1 MTVRIYSHGDCL
13 EHHPGDGHAESPD
26 RLRAV
31 LNTLR
36 SSYLRDELE
45 FFEAPL
51 AEDSHILLAHS
62 TRLLKQLQDN
72 VPTSGYI
79 DLDADT
85 VVSPGSLQA
94 ARRGVGAVCQAAE
107 DLMAGRTETVFCA
120 IRPPGHHATPDR
132 AMGFCLF
139 NNIAIAALYAR
150 QALGAGRVAI
160 LDFDVHHGNG
170 TQDIIGGRDGLLF
183 ISTHQSPLYP
193 GTGLETDNIPGNILN
208 IPLSPGTRGDRF
220 RRVIENDVLPVLHD
234 FSPQL
239 LLVSAGFDAHR
250 ADPLAS
256 LALEEQDYQWLG
268 RKLRAFAREHCEGR
282 LLAALEGGYNLEV
295 LGSSAEAFIDGLMS

>member
-36 SSYLRDELE
+36 SSYLREELE
-45 FFEAPL
+45 FLEAPL

-62 TRLLKQLQDN
+62 ARLLKQLRDN
-72 VPTSGYI
+72 VPASGYST
-79 DLDADT
+79 LDADT
-85 VVSPGSLQA
+85 VMSPGSLQA
-94 ARRGVGAVCQAAE
+94 ARRAVGAVCQGVE
-107 DLMAGRTETVFCA
+107 DLMVGRTETVFCA

-139 NNIAIAALYAR
+139 NNIAIAALHAQ
-150 QALGAGRVAI
+150 QAFSAERVAI

-170 TQDIIGGRDGLLF
+170 TQDIIRGRDRLLF

-193 GTGLETDNIPGNILN
+193 GSGLESDNIPGNILN
-208 IPLSPGTRGDRF
+208 VPLSPGIRGDKF
-220 RRVIENDVLPVLHD
+220 RQVMESDVLPALHD
-234 FSPQL
+234 FAPQL
-239 LLVSAGFDAHR
+239 LLVSAGFDTHW

-268 RKLRAFAREHCEGR
+268 QKLRAVAREHCEGR
-282 LLAALEGGYNLEV
+282 LLAVLEGGYNLDV
-295 LGSSAEAFIDGLMS
+295 LGSSVEAFIDGLMS